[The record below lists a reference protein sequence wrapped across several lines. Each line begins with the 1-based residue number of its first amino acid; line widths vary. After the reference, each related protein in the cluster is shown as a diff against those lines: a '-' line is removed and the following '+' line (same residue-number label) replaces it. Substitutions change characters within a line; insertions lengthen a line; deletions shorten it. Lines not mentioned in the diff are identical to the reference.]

1 MIEDECVLANEH
13 GLGQAIR
20 AVVGE
25 GEIED
30 AGRQC
35 QSAELGKQLV
45 EVVTWWRNG
54 SMYKACGE
62 AHLYAGS
69 ARCRQGI

>member
-1 MIEDECVLANEH
+1 MSEDECVLANEH

-45 EVVTWWRNG
+45 EVDMVEEW
-54 SMYKACGE
+54 E
-62 AHLYAGS
+62 HV
-69 ARCRQGI
+69 QGLW